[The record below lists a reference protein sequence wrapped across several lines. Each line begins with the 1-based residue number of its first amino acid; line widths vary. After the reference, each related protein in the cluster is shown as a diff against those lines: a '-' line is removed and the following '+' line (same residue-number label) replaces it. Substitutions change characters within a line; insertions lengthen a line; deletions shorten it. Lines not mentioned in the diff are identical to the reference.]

1 MSKILTQEE
10 IDALLKSARRF
21 GGSKAKAK
29 SEPAAA
35 AQASRYDF
43 RRQTD
48 TVSTDLLTAIEGIH
62 EQFAI
67 NATSSLTMRLRSE
80 VEISVESMR
89 TQSYSEFIYSLS
101 DPTNI
106 ITVSMKPLEGLAVIE
121 FNPTIV
127 VPTIDILLGG
137 QGAMPNTMRPTS
149 EIEWSI
155 FEGVID
161 LMLADLQHAWTPMFP
176 DTKFE
181 ITSRES
187 RPSMVQ
193 AVQPQ
198 DTVITFTMKVKVG
211 SGEGYMHLSLPT
223 AALKPFFNKLSNNAP
238 EQQKQNDWQM
248 SARLSDLVRQA
259 NVNLTAEL
267 RGTVLTVDE
276 LLQLR
281 EGDILRLD
289 QRLAVP
295 ASIAVN
301 NLEKFTGTLGSLE
314 GSRMISILERIA

>member
-21 GGSKAKAK
+21 GGNKNRAK
-29 SEPAAA
+29 SEPATVQAA
-35 AQASRYDF
+35 RYDF

-48 TVSTDLLTAIEGIH
+48 TVSTDLLTTMESIH
-62 EQFAI
+62 ELFAS
-67 NATSSLTMRLRSE
+67 NLSTSLTMRLRSE
-80 VEISVESMR
+80 AEISVESVR
-89 TQSYSEFIYSLS
+89 TQSFSEFVYSLS

-106 ITVSMKPLEGLAVIE
+106 VTASMKPLDGLAVIE
-121 FNPTIV
+121 FNPSV
-127 VPTIDILLGG
+127 VFPAIDILLGG
-137 QGAMPNTMRPTS
+137 AGAMPNALRPTS

-161 LMLADLQHAWTPMFP
+161 LMLGEMQKSWAPMFP
-176 DTKFE
+176 GIKFE
-181 ITSRES
+181 IDSRET
-187 RPSMVQ
+187 RPSMLK
-193 AVQPQ
+193 ASQPQ
-198 DTVITFTMKVKVG
+198 DTVITFTLKAKIG
-211 SGEGYMHLSLPT
+211 SGEGYMHLSVPT
-223 AALKPFFNKLSNNAP
+223 AALKPYLNKLSNSEP
-238 EQQKQNDWQM
+238 ETQKQNDWQL

-289 QRLAVP
+289 QRLTVP

-301 NLEKFTGTLGSLE
+301 NIEKFTGTLGTLE

>member
-21 GGSKAKAK
+21 GGSKGKAKA
-29 SEPAAA
+29 EPAV
-35 AQASRYDF
+35 QATRYDF

-48 TVSTDLLTAIEGIH
+48 TVSSDLLTALEGIH
-62 EQFAI
+62 ELFATNI
-67 NATSSLTMRLRSE
+67 STSLTMRLRSA
-80 VEISVESMR
+80 VEISVESVR
-89 TQSYSEFIYSLS
+89 TQSFSEFVYSMS

-106 ITVSMKPLEGLAVIE
+106 VTVSMKPLDGLAVIE
-121 FNPTIV
+121 FNPSV
-127 VPTIDILLGG
+127 VFPAIDIMLGG
-137 QGAMPNTMRPTS
+137 GGAMPNALRATS

-161 LMLADLQHAWTPMFP
+161 MMLGDLQQAWTPMFP
-176 DTKFE
+176 DIKFA
-181 ITSRES
+181 IDARET
-187 RPSMVQ
+187 RPSNVKTS
-193 AVQPQ
+193 QPQ
-198 DTVITFTMKVKVG
+198 DTVITFTLKAKIG
-211 SGEGYMHLSLPT
+211 SGEGYLHLSVPT
-223 AALKPFFNKLSNNAP
+223 AALKPYLNKISNTAP
-238 EQQKQNDWQM
+238 EPQKQNDWQA

-259 NVNLTAEL
+259 NVTLTAEL

-289 QRLAVP
+289 QRLNVP

-301 NLEKFTGTLGSLE
+301 NSEKFTGTLGTLE